1 MKQSNGSRRSPCARA
16 KKRPVWRAPKNLF
29 GRRPNPLQSRA
40 LNTRAPEIT
49 YLFTTFPKAT
59 EMFLQRE
66 IAALRSRGVRLR
78 IHSLWGGGGA
88 FRGIEIESF
97 SKWRLFELI
106 WLIPY
111 EAWRRPDVLR
121 QLLRGLATRPP
132 PSWINFWENMLGAGF
147 ACIYARS
154 FRRNRPDLIHAAWS
168 GGAGHGGL
176 AALAAGRAQVHR
188 RRPRLRRV

>member
-1 MKQSNGSRRSPCARA
+1 MNQ
-16 KKRPVWRAPKNLF
+16 
-29 GRRPNPLQSRA
+29 
-40 LNTRAPEIT
+40 RAPEIT

-78 IHSLWGGGGA
+78 IHSMWGGGGA
-88 FRGIEIESF
+88 FRGIEVEAF
-97 SKWRLFELI
+97 SKWRLCELL

-111 EAWRRPDVLR
+111 EAGRRPAVLR
-121 QLLRGLATRPP
+121 QLLRGLATRRP

-154 FRRNRPDLIHAAWS
+154 FRRHPPA
-168 GGAGHGGL
+168 
-176 AALAAGRAQVHR
+176 
-188 RRPRLRRV
+188 P